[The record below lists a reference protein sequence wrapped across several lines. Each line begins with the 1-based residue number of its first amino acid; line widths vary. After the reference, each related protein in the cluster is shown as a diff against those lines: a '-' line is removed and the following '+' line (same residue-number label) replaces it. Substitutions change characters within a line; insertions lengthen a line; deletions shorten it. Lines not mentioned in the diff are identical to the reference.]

1 MFEAF
6 ISITG
11 FLLLVVGTVV
21 ALYWELR
28 FMVAIYKFSLWWF
41 FGCLFVPFLDWVFVL
56 LHFRICRKQ
65 VGLSLLGLL
74 LTALGCWM
82 AKVD

>member
-1 MFEAF
+1 MLF
-6 ISITG
+6 
-11 FLLLVVGTVV
+11 VVGLVV

-28 FMVAIYKFSLWWF
+28 FMVVIYKFSLWWF
-41 FGCLFVPFLDWVFVL
+41 LGCLFVPFADWAFVL
-56 LHFRICRKQ
+56 LHFRICRKP

-82 AKVD
+82 GQVNWCN